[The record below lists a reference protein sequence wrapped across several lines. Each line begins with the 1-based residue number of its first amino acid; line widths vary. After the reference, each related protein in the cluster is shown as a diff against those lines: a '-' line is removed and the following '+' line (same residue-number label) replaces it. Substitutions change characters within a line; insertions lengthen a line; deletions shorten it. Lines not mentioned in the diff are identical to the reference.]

1 MRRALIIAVASLLT
15 VALTAPA
22 ADAASQIRHFQADL
36 SPVGAPPQNG
46 GQIGLD
52 IVFKNKRSSPRKFT
66 PRQLTVVD
74 IANMPIS
81 CMNSPGQGG
90 TATTLT
96 TTIHTQAKLTK
107 APPPSGAKPK
117 AGRYSFKFRTG
128 FSGFTG
134 TLRGKVFKRNGRGKV
149 IANGVLNID
158 HLDFPGGPTNC
169 ATMGG
174 RGWSAP

>member
-1 MRRALIIAVASLLT
+1 MRRALITGIASLLAM
-15 VALTAPA
+15 ALIAPGAGA
-22 ADAASQIRHFQADL
+22 ATQVRHFQADL

-52 IVFKNKRSSPRKFT
+52 IVFKNKRSTPRKFT

-74 IANMPIS
+74 IVDMPMT
-81 CMNSPGQGG
+81 CTNNPGQGN

-107 APPPSGAKPK
+107 QPPPSGGKPK
-117 AGRYSFKFRTG
+117 ARRYSFKLATG
-128 FSGFTG
+128 FTEFMG

-158 HLDFPGGPTNC
+158 RLDFPGGPTNC

>member
-1 MRRALIIAVASLLT
+1 MRRLLIFGIASLLT
-15 VALTAPA
+15 AALIAPA

-52 IVFKNKRSSPRKFT
+52 IVFKNKRTSPRKFT

-74 IANMPIS
+74 IQNMPIS
-81 CMNSPGQGG
+81 CTNSPGQGG

-107 APPPSGAKPK
+107 GPPPSGGKPK
-117 AGRYSFKFRTG
+117 AGRYSFKLATG
-128 FSGFTG
+128 FSGFSG
-134 TLRGKVFKRNGRGKV
+134 TLRGKVFKRDGR
-149 IANGVLNID
+149 
-158 HLDFPGGPTNC
+158 
-169 ATMGG
+169 
-174 RGWSAP
+174 